1 MIRKRLNYVTF
12 SLRLAVFSLPIL
24 AFGIAG
30 FIRFHV
36 RVILLEDPKIDRA
49 PYFLLAIFAAAVWS
63 LTAERLGLTSL
74 DELFA
79 TGGKTR
85 RLLGAIGI
93 TYGIIFVAVFF
104 YRTVS
109 FSRAFI
115 VVSACIL
122 FSLAILMRVCFRT
135 VLEINRRRGKNC
147 VRALIVGTGR
157 HAAQVGQLLENE
169 RLMPCTLVGYVR
181 LPGLPVEVDNC
192 RILDLDDVPTLTN
205 GHRADEVVIAIPFDR
220 FNEIPAIMKRLEPL
234 CVPIRAV
241 LKFEEGVF
249 VRESL
254 FDLSGISMLDLHSTP
269 AESLPYLIPKRILDI
284 VFSLLVLLCTGPLM
298 LTLAMFV
305 KLLSRGPVFFVQ
317 ERVGLNGRVFKM
329 YKLRTMEVS
338 SCSESDTRWTTENDP
353 RRTNLGSFMR
363 RFNLDELPQFYNVL
377 KGDMS
382 IVGPRPERPYFVQKF
397 LCDISKYNARHYL
410 KVGITGWA
418 QVNGWRGDTSIDSR
432 IEHDLFYLRNW
443 SLTFDLQII
452 FLTIQRMFSSK
463 NAY

>member
-12 SLRLAVFSLPIL
+12 SLRFVIFCLPFL

-36 RVILLEDPKIDRA
+36 RVILLAEGKVDPA
-49 PYFLLAIFAAAVWS
+49 PYFLLAVFATAVWA

-74 DELFA
+74 DDLFA
-79 TGGKTR
+79 IGGKTR
-85 RLLGAIGI
+85 RLLVAIGI
-93 TYGIIFVAVFF
+93 TYGILFVAVFF
-104 YRTVS
+104 YRTIT

-115 VVSACIL
+115 VLSACIL
-122 FSLAILMRVCFRT
+122 FILAFLARICFRI
-135 VLEINRRRGKNC
+135 VLELNRRRGKNY
-147 VRALIVGTGR
+147 VRALIVGTDR

-169 RLMPCTLVGYVR
+169 RLMPCSLVGYVR
-181 LPGLPVEVDNC
+181 LPGLPIEVTNC
-192 RILDLDDVPTLTN
+192 PILNLEDVPSLTN
-205 GHRADEVVIAIPFDR
+205 GHSADEVVIAIPFDR
-220 FNEIPAIMKRLEPL
+220 FNEIPSIMKHLEPL

-241 LKFEEGVF
+241 LKFEEDIF
-249 VRESL
+249 FRESL

-284 VFSLLVLLCTGPLM
+284 AFSLVVLLFTAPLM
-298 LTLAMFV
+298 LILALLV
-305 KLLSRGPVFFVQ
+305 KLSSRGPVFFVQ

-338 SCSESDTRWTTENDP
+338 SGSESDTRWTIEDDP
-353 RRTNLGSFMR
+353 HRTAVGSFMR
-363 RFNLDELPQFYNVL
+363 RLNLDELPQFYNVL

-397 LCDISKYNARHYL
+397 LCDVSKYNARHYL

-452 FLTIQRMFSSK
+452 FLTLQRMFSSK